1 MKLKL
6 VMKLFY
12 NCNQSSNM
20 IIFNPQ
26 ILLRLLAVIFA
37 LLFYFFKKDVQIIGN
52 YWIIT
57 LVGLI
62 ISYVIY
68 DSIIFIKSKF
78 KK

>member
-1 MKLKL
+1 MK
-6 VMKLFY
+6 
-12 NCNQSSNM
+12 
-20 IIFNPQ
+20 IFNPQ
-26 ILLRLLAVIFA
+26 ILLTLLAVIFA